1 MSYFGSGNI
10 DGGNQSQILIPFT
23 TEMRVKPSSMDTT
36 GTASNYLLRRDSNV
50 TCSQV
55 PTLQNSSTH
64 CAVTVFYKSNHG
76 FSNGQA
82 CFGRSASDDAFLGFN
97 AEL

>member
-10 DGGNQSQILIPFT
+10 DGSNQSQILIPFT

-64 CAVTVFYKSNHG
+64 CACLLYTSP
-76 FSNGQA
+76 SP
-82 CFGRSASDDAFLGFN
+82 RDS
-97 AEL
+97 